1 MSVLEDLRE
10 HFQKLVS
17 SLVPWADSGS
27 KEALELIDGVFGS
40 MWTVSQFGFGIISAY
55 CLLAYYIGAKLS
67 FFQVSFVNAS
77 FFAMNAVT
85 NLSIINAFRRLD
97 YVVDNLS
104 DHAVEA
110 MRWFF
115 CKRRSRRQGDA
126 KDEQDWLQG

>member
-1 MSVLEDLRE
+1 MTEY
-10 HFQKLVS
+10 
-17 SLVPWADSGS
+17 
-27 KEALELIDGVFGS
+27 EALELIDGVFGS
-40 MWTVSQFGFGIISAY
+40 LWTVSQFGFGIISAY

-110 MRWFF
+110 MLVTRLPIEVVLTFDIFLVIGCYAFMWSVRHP
-115 CKRRSRRQGDA
+115 KI
-126 KDEQDWLQG
+126 K